1 MNIIKRM
8 LNMISERFSKAL
20 IIAFC
25 GTVICGTGVTVAAVN
40 MSKQNFKASASIQ
53 NEQYQVNVP
62 DNTSVAME
70 KDIGGVSTL
79 KQVNTTDD
87 AVDSYKVK
95 SAIKKAEYEQ
105 YLESIKREYVSPDIS
120 ENEIVTMLNSDDET
134 QIMSSE
140 ALDIGQEDTSAS
152 EHGNVEVVEEEG
164 AELRENA
171 ALSYGI
177 DVSHY
182 QKEIDWAKVKASGI
196 DFALIK
202 CGGRS
207 VGDDA
212 NLYQDS
218 FFDENIQGALA
229 NGIQVGVY
237 FFSQAVSVKE
247 AYEEASYCVNLIDKY
262 QITYPVAFDWESSD
276 GYRVNAASLSRDEL
290 TQIVE
295 VFCDTIE
302 GCGYQPM
309 VYFCRNDWYN
319 IVNADVL
326 TAKYKTWLAVYYNEY
341 YYKSDTWQYGKSIAE
356 FDYKYDCW
364 QYGVSDSVPG
374 IDGYVDMNVAF
385 FSYSNYEVKGLQEPE
400 LNIDY
405 KDIKIRHGD
414 KWILSEGVYGVNSL
428 GYPVDVKCMVGD
440 TEYTDTGSLATGKYN
455 LTYSFKDPRRGI
467 LKETATL
474 TIYDNAR
481 IEIANPVP
489 VINVGD
495 KYDFLKGITA
505 YDSGGKKVV
514 PDYLITYNGTP
525 VTNVKDVGTYRISY
539 NFKDENQGVITAI
552 VNLTVNEKTTS
563 ASTTGKKDTIK

>member
-8 LNMISERFSKAL
+8 LNIISERFSKAL

-25 GTVICGTGVTVAAVN
+25 GTVICGAGVTVAAVN
-40 MSKQNFKASASIQ
+40 MPKQNFKASASIQ

-62 DNTSVAME
+62 DNASLAAD

-105 YLESIKREYVSPDIS
+105 YLESIKRDYASPDIS
-120 ENEIVTMLNSDDET
+120 ENEIVDMLNSDDET
-134 QIMSSE
+134 QIISSE

-182 QKEIDWAKVKASGI
+182 QKEIDWAKVKESGI

-237 FFSQAVSVKE
+237 FFSQATSVKE

-276 GYRVNAASLSRDEL
+276 GYRVNAAGLNRDEL

-326 TAKYKTWLAVYYNEY
+326 TEKYKTWLAVYYNEY

-428 GYPVDVKCMVGD
+428 GYPVDVKCTIGD

-505 YDSGGKKVV
+505 YDSSGKKVV
-514 PDYLITYNGTP
+514 PDYLITYNGTA
-525 VTNVKDVGTYRISY
+525 VTNVKDAGTYRISY
-539 NFKDENQGVITAI
+539 NFKDENQGFITAI
-552 VNLTVNEKTTS
+552 VNLTVKEKITS
-563 ASTTGKKDTIK
+563 AATTGKKDTIK

>member
-8 LNMISERFSKAL
+8 LNIISERFSKAL
-20 IIAFC
+20 IIAFY
-25 GTVICGTGVTVAAVN
+25 GTVICGAGVTVAAVN
-40 MSKQNFKASASIQ
+40 MPKQNFKASASIQ

-62 DNTSVAME
+62 DNTSLAAD

-105 YLESIKREYVSPDIS
+105 YLESIKRDYASPDIS
-120 ENEIVTMLNSDDET
+120 ENEIVDMLKSDDET
-134 QIMSSE
+134 QIISSE
-140 ALDIGQEDTSAS
+140 ALDVGQEDTSAS

-182 QKEIDWAKVKASGI
+182 QKEIDWAKVKESGI

-237 FFSQAVSVKE
+237 FFSQATSVKE

-276 GYRVNAASLSRDEL
+276 GYRVNAAGLNRDEL

-326 TAKYKTWLAVYYNEY
+326 TEKYKTWLAVYYNEY

-428 GYPVDVKCMVGD
+428 GYPVDVKCTIGD

-505 YDSGGKKVV
+505 YDSSGKKVV
-514 PDYLITYNGTP
+514 PDYLITYNGTA
-525 VTNVKDVGTYRISY
+525 VTNVRMQVHTEFLIILKMRIRALL
-539 NFKDENQGVITAI
+539 QR
-552 VNLTVNEKTTS
+552 
-563 ASTTGKKDTIK
+563 

>member
-8 LNMISERFSKAL
+8 LNIISERFSKAL

-40 MSKQNFKASASIQ
+40 MPKQNFKASASIP

-62 DNTSVAME
+62 DNTYETAD

-79 KQVNTTDD
+79 KKVNTTDD
-87 AVDSYKVK
+87 AVDSYKIK

-105 YLESIKREYVSPDIS
+105 YLESIRRDYVSPDIS
-120 ENEIVTMLNSDDET
+120 ESEIVNMLNSDDET

-182 QKEIDWAKVKASGI
+182 QKEIDWAKVKESGI

-212 NLYQDS
+212 NLYEDS

-237 FFSQAVSVKE
+237 FFSQATTVKE

-276 GYRVNAASLSRDEL
+276 GYRVNEAGLSREEL

-326 TAKYKTWLAVYYNEY
+326 TEKYKTWLAVYYNEY

-374 IDGYVDMNVAF
+374 IDGYVDMNIAF

-405 KDIKIRHGD
+405 KDIKIRRGD

-428 GYPVDVKCMVGD
+428 GYPVDVKCTIGD
-440 TEYTDTGSLATGKYN
+440 AEYTDTGNLTAGKYN

-467 LKETATL
+467 LKETAAL

-481 IEIANPVP
+481 IEIADPVP
-489 VINVGD
+489 VISVGD

-505 YDSGGKKVV
+505 YDSNGKKVV

-525 VTNVKDVGTYRISY
+525 VTNVKNAGTYRISY

-552 VNLTVNEKTTS
+552 VNLTVKEKTTS
-563 ASTTGKKDTIK
+563 ATTRKKETTK

>member
-105 YLESIKREYVSPDIS
+105 YLEFIKREYVSPDIS

-326 TAKYKTWLAVYYNEY
+326 TEKYKTWLAVYYNEY

-525 VTNVKDVGTYRISY
+525 VTNVKDAGTYRISY

>member
-1 MNIIKRM
+1 
-8 LNMISERFSKAL
+8 
-20 IIAFC
+20 
-25 GTVICGTGVTVAAVN
+25 
-40 MSKQNFKASASIQ
+40 
-53 NEQYQVNVP
+53 
-62 DNTSVAME
+62 
-70 KDIGGVSTL
+70 
-79 KQVNTTDD
+79 
-87 AVDSYKVK
+87 
-95 SAIKKAEYEQ
+95 
-105 YLESIKREYVSPDIS
+105 
-120 ENEIVTMLNSDDET
+120 
-134 QIMSSE
+134 
-140 ALDIGQEDTSAS
+140 
-152 EHGNVEVVEEEG
+152 
-164 AELRENA
+164 
-171 ALSYGI
+171 
-177 DVSHY
+177 
-182 QKEIDWAKVKASGI
+182 
-196 DFALIK
+196 
-202 CGGRS
+202 
-207 VGDDA
+207 
-212 NLYQDS
+212 
-218 FFDENIQGALA
+218 
-229 NGIQVGVY
+229 
-237 FFSQAVSVKE
+237 
-247 AYEEASYCVNLIDKY
+247 
-262 QITYPVAFDWESSD
+262 
-276 GYRVNAASLSRDEL
+276 
-290 TQIVE
+290 
-295 VFCDTIE
+295 
-302 GCGYQPM
+302 M

-326 TAKYKTWLAVYYNEY
+326 TEKYKTWLAVYYNEY

-481 IEIANPVP
+481 IEISNPVP

-495 KYDFLKGITA
+495 KYDFLKGVTA

-525 VTNVKDVGTYRISY
+525 VTNVKNAGTYRISY

>member
-8 LNMISERFSKAL
+8 LNIISERFSKAL

-53 NEQYQVNVP
+53 NGQYQVNVP
-62 DNTSVAME
+62 DNTSGMIDR
-70 KDIGGVSTL
+70 DIGSVSAL
-79 KQVNTTDD
+79 KQVNTTED
-87 AVDSYKVK
+87 AVDSYKIK
-95 SAIKKAEYEQ
+95 SAIKKDEYEQ
-105 YLESIKREYVSPDIS
+105 YLESIKRDYASPDIS
-120 ENEIVTMLNSDDET
+120 ESEIVNMLNSDEET

-218 FFDENIQGALA
+218 YFDENIQGALA

-237 FFSQAVSVKE
+237 FFSQATSVKE

-276 GYRVNAASLSRDEL
+276 GYRVNAADLNRDEL

-326 TAKYKTWLAVYYNEY
+326 TEKYKTWLAVYYNEY

-405 KDIKIRHGD
+405 KDIKIRRGD
-414 KWILSEGVYGVNSL
+414 KWNLSEGVYGVNSL
-428 GYPVDVKCMVGD
+428 GYPVDVKCTIGD
-440 TEYTDTGSLATGKYN
+440 VEYTDTGGLATGKYN

-481 IEIANPVP
+481 IDIANPVP
-489 VINVGD
+489 VISVGD

-505 YDSGGKKVV
+505 YDSNGKKVV

-525 VTNVKDVGTYRISY
+525 VTNVKDAGTYRISY

-552 VNLTVNEKTTS
+552 VNLTVKEKTTS
-563 ASTTGKKDTIK
+563 AATTGKKDTTK

>member
-134 QIMSSE
+134 QIISSE

-218 FFDENIQGALA
+218 LFDENIQGALA

-302 GCGYQPM
+302 GGGYQPM

-326 TAKYKTWLAVYYNEY
+326 TEKYKTWLAVYYNEY

-428 GYPVDVKCMVGD
+428 GYPVDVKCTVGD

-525 VTNVKDVGTYRISY
+525 VTNVKDAGTYRISY

>member
-134 QIMSSE
+134 QIISSE

-326 TAKYKTWLAVYYNEY
+326 TEKYKTWLAVYYNEY

-525 VTNVKDVGTYRISY
+525 VTNVKDAGTYRISY

>member
-105 YLESIKREYVSPDIS
+105 YLEFIKREYVSPDIS

-326 TAKYKTWLAVYYNEY
+326 TEKYKTWLAVYYNEY

-455 LTYSFKDPRRGI
+455 LTYSFKDPRRGM

-525 VTNVKDVGTYRISY
+525 VTNVKDAGTYRISY